1 MPKPFPHRYKVDL
14 QWNGE
19 TGGTLSSASLPDVVG
34 GPPPEFDGPGGLW
47 SPEHLLVSSVS
58 LCLMS
63 TFQAIARHWNLAVK
77 SYEASGEGVVEKTE
91 RWILFTAVNLKVI
104 VKVGAEDVEKA
115 ERLLAKAKEHCIV
128 SNALK
133 FPVKL
138 EATVLAG

>member
-1 MPKPFPHRYKVDL
+1 MD
-14 QWNGE
+14 
-19 TGGTLSSASLPDVVG
+19 GTLKSPSLPDVIG

-63 TFQAIARHWNLAVK
+63 TFQAIARHSNLAVK
-77 SYEASGEGVVEKTE
+77 SYESSGEGVVEKTE
-91 RWILFTAVNLKVI
+91 RWILFTAVNLKVT
-104 VKVGAEDVEKA
+104 VSVGADDVAKA
-115 ERLLAKAKEHCIV
+115 EKLLAKAKEHCIV

-138 EATVLAG
+138 DALVTAA

>member
-1 MPKPFPHRYKVDL
+1 MD
-14 QWNGE
+14 
-19 TGGTLSSASLPDVVG
+19 GTLSSESLPDIVG

-63 TFQAIARHWNLAVK
+63 TFRAIARHSNLPVE

-91 RWILFTAVNLKVI
+91 RWILFTAVHLTVV
-104 VKVGAEDVEKA
+104 VKVAGGDVEKA
-115 ERLLAKAKEHCIV
+115 EKLLAKAKEHCLV

-133 FPVKL
+133 IPVKL
-138 EATVLAG
+138 ESRVIAT